1 LLALG
6 AVLPV
11 LLGAALSMLAEAGSA
26 VEEEEEEEAEEE
38 GAEEAAE
45 AAAEEAAEEA
55 AALDFRVALAFAAG
69 RLTSSSS
76 SSSTR
81 SLGGG
86 GIAAVFSVGFFG
98 EVRALFGGPPSAAP
112 PATSAAGSLGGGGIA
127 AFFGVARALFGCGWP
142 SSATVPAGVGV
153 AAAWCHF

>member
-1 LLALG
+1 MLALG
-6 AVLPV
+6 AVLPM
-11 LLGAALSMLAEAGSA
+11 LLGAALSVLAEAGSA
-26 VEEEEEEEAEEE
+26 VEEEEEDKAEEE

-45 AAAEEAAEEA
+45 AAAEEAAAEEA
-55 AALDFRVALAFAAG
+55 VALDFRVALAFAAG

-76 SSSTR
+76 SSTW

-98 EVRALFGGPPSAAP
+98 EVRALFGSPPSAAP

-127 AFFGVARALFGCGWP
+127 AFFGVARAFFGCGWP
-142 SSATVPAGVGV
+142 SSATVPAVVGV
-153 AAAWCHF
+153 AVAWCHF